1 MTEADVT
8 IIGAGA
14 GGGAA
19 AWALT
24 RRGLSVSLLEAG
36 PRFDPDADFR
46 LDRPDW
52 EVQRFPYKPGS
63 LGEYRFGDLQA
74 LDPRWD
80 SLRSWNANFGRFNRG
95 DHRRP
100 ADLGYY
106 HVRGVGGS
114 TLRYTGEAHRL
125 NRHAMRMHSRF
136 GVAADWPIDYEA
148 LEPWYRLA
156 EDIIGVAGP
165 GESDDRPGAREHL
178 QPAHPLGSAGRCLAK
193 GAGALGMT
201 WVANDRAALSRAR
214 EGRPAC
220 NYCGNCNRGGPR
232 RDKGSADMTFIREAE
247 ATGRLQLTTGVQVTR
262 LLTDDAGRITAVR
275 TTDAQGNHETQA
287 VNHLV
292 LAGGAVESPRLL
304 LASANDH
311 FPRGLANRTG
321 HVGKHFME
329 TLFWTSS
336 ALAELPLASF
346 KCLPS
351 DSICWDFNRPDGI
364 DGIIGGCRFS
374 VATNES
380 DFCGPIQ
387 YAQRVVGGFGQGL
400 KRGVREQLGKVV
412 SVGAIG
418 ESLPNPGSYVDLHP
432 SDREP
437 SGLPLARIHSHLDD
451 RELTR
456 LAFMADTCRRLL
468 KAAGTSTPFEEYGT
482 YDHFAS
488 THVFGTCRMGQ
499 DPADSVVDE
508 RLRSF
513 DHDNLYIMDASVFP
527 SSGGGESPSLTIS
540 ALALRAG
547 DLLANRVTQT

>member
-1 MTEADVT
+1 MVDADVT

-24 RRGLSVSLLEAG
+24 RRGLTVRMLEAG
-36 PRFDPDADFR
+36 PRFDPSTDFR

-52 EVQRFPYKPGS
+52 ETERFPYKPGS
-63 LGEYRFGDLQA
+63 LGDYRFGELQS

-80 SLRSWNANFGRFNRG
+80 SLRSWNANLGHFNRG
-95 DHRRP
+95 DRRRP
-100 ADLGYY
+100 SDGGYH

-114 TLRYTGEAHRL
+114 TLCYTGEAHRL
-125 NRHAMRMHSRF
+125 NRHAMRMHTRF
-136 GVAADWPIDYEA
+136 GVAADWPLTYEE

-156 EDIIGVAGP
+156 ERIIGVAGP
-165 GESDDRPGAREHL
+165 GESEDRPGTREHL
-178 QPAHPLGSAGRCLAK
+178 QPAHPLGSAGRCLAA
-193 GAGALGMT
+193 GARALGMS

-220 NYCGNCNRGGPR
+220 NYCGNCNRGCPR
-232 RDKGSADMTFIREAE
+232 RDKGSADMTFIRDAE

-262 LLTDDAGRITAVR
+262 LLTDDEGRITAVE
-275 TTDAQGNHETQA
+275 TNAQGLRETLA
-287 VNHLV
+287 VNQLV

-304 LASANDH
+304 LASANDR
-311 FPRGLANRTG
+311 FPRGLANRSG
-321 HVGKHFME
+321 HVGRHFME
-329 TLFWTSS
+329 TLAWTSS
-336 ALAELPLASF
+336 ALADDLPLASF

-351 DSICWDFNRPDGI
+351 DSICWDFNRPDSI
-364 DGIIGGCRFS
+364 DNVIGGCRFS
-374 VATNES
+374 VATNEN

-387 YAQRVVGGFGQGL
+387 YAQRVVGGFGHAL
-400 KRGVREQLGKVV
+400 KQGVRDQLGRVV
-412 SVGAIG
+412 SIGAIG
-418 ESLPNPGSYVDLHP
+418 ESLPNTGSYVDLHP
-432 SDREP
+432 TDREP

-451 RELTR
+451 RELAR

-468 KAAGTSTPFEEYGT
+468 EAAGTSAPFEEYGS

-488 THVFGTCRMGQ
+488 THVFGTCRMGKEATQ
-499 DPADSVVDE
+499 GVVDD

-513 DHDNLYIMDASVFP
+513 DHDNLYLMDASVFP

-547 DLLANRVTQT
+547 DLLANRITQA